1 MRELPI
7 LTNCGVNSFS
17 SSALFKFRDRRFSVR
32 IRGISSCR
40 ERAMLLS
47 FTSWLDWMPNSTC
60 DTNPASGFDR
70 PSQSSEENFVNCA
83 LSLDRIL
90 LSCMGDASWW
100 FGFLVK
106 TLLPRISSPPTSQSR
121 QTTDLSMVRH
131 SVFQILGKLLIE
143 KKPGL
148 GLLIFGQYFNR
159 HETWAEQAG
168 PWITYIARN
177 AHMLQQGKFNAD
189 VAYFYGEEAPL
200 AGLYGEGS
208 TLPKDVPVGY
218 GLDFVNSDA
227 VLHQLSA
234 ANGGI
239 ETLSGMHYRLLYL
252 GGSTRRMTLP
262 VLSKIRN
269 LVNAGA
275 IAVGER
281 PTGSPS
287 LADNAAEFAAIA
299 EIGRASRR

>member
-47 FTSWLDWMPNSTC
+47 FTSWLHWMPNSTC

-131 SVFQILGKLLIE
+131 SVFQILGKLLENVRSFPRISQ
-143 KKPGL
+143 PSQPRVNS
-148 GLLIFGQYFNR
+148 ICR
-159 HETWAEQAG
+159 
-168 PWITYIARN
+168 
-177 AHMLQQGKFNAD
+177 
-189 VAYFYGEEAPL
+189 L
-200 AGLYGEGS
+200 AGGTCGGL
-208 TLPKDVPVGY
+208 KVPWERVIWR
-218 GLDFVNSDA
+218 FF
-227 VLHQLSA
+227 LSQSRK
-234 ANGGI
+234 GG
-239 ETLSGMHYRLLYL
+239 H
-252 GGSTRRMTLP
+252 
-262 VLSKIRN
+262 
-269 LVNAGA
+269 GA
-275 IAVGER
+275 
-281 PTGSPS
+281 
-287 LADNAAEFAAIA
+287 
-299 EIGRASRR
+299 

>member
-131 SVFQILGKLLIE
+131 SVFQILGKLLE
-143 KKPGL
+143 NVL
-148 GLLIFGQYFNR
+148 GVSPEFLSPPSQ
-159 HETWAEQAG
+159 
-168 PWITYIARN
+168 
-177 AHMLQQGKFNAD
+177 
-189 VAYFYGEEAPL
+189 
-200 AGLYGEGS
+200 GS
-208 TLPKDVPVGY
+208 TPSVGWRGGFPV
-218 GLDFVNSDA
+218 DS
-227 VLHQLSA
+227 
-234 ANGGI
+234 
-239 ETLSGMHYRLLYL
+239 RCL
-252 GGSTRRMTLP
+252 GR
-262 VLSKIRN
+262 
-269 LVNAGA
+269 
-275 IAVGER
+275 EFFEFHR
-281 PTGSPS
+281 PAHRTGT
-287 LADNAAEFAAIA
+287 AE
-299 EIGRASRR
+299 

>member
-47 FTSWLDWMPNSTC
+47 FTSWLHWMPNSTC

-121 QTTDLSMVRH
+121 QTTDLSIVRH
-131 SVFQILGKLLIE
+131 SVFQILGKLLE
-143 KKPGL
+143 PCGASWFVAEL
-148 GLLIFGQYFNR
+148 DTGQTALW
-159 HETWAEQAG
+159 E
-168 PWITYIARN
+168 
-177 AHMLQQGKFNAD
+177 
-189 VAYFYGEEAPL
+189 
-200 AGLYGEGS
+200 
-208 TLPKDVPVGY
+208 VGR
-218 GLDFVNSDA
+218 D
-227 VLHQLSA
+227 
-234 ANGGI
+234 
-239 ETLSGMHYRLLYL
+239 
-252 GGSTRRMTLP
+252 
-262 VLSKIRN
+262 
-269 LVNAGA
+269 
-275 IAVGER
+275 
-281 PTGSPS
+281 
-287 LADNAAEFAAIA
+287 
-299 EIGRASRR
+299 

>member
-121 QTTDLSMVRH
+121 QMTVFLGVGLWFFEFGGNPRKKGESWGGRGGLPPWRSMR
-131 SVFQILGKLLIE
+131 Q
-143 KKPGL
+143 
-148 GLLIFGQYFNR
+148 
-159 HETWAEQAG
+159 
-168 PWITYIARN
+168 
-177 AHMLQQGKFNAD
+177 
-189 VAYFYGEEAPL
+189 
-200 AGLYGEGS
+200 
-208 TLPKDVPVGY
+208 
-218 GLDFVNSDA
+218 
-227 VLHQLSA
+227 
-234 ANGGI
+234 
-239 ETLSGMHYRLLYL
+239 RL
-252 GGSTRRMTLP
+252 M
-262 VLSKIRN
+262 
-269 LVNAGA
+269 
-275 IAVGER
+275 
-281 PTGSPS
+281 
-287 LADNAAEFAAIA
+287 
-299 EIGRASRR
+299 